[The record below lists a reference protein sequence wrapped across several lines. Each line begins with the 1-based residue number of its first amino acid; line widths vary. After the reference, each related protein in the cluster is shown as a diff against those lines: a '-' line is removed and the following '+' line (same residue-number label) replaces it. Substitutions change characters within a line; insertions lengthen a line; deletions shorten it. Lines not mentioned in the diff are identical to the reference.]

1 VASTLQSSIASLNKY
16 WLGGHNTPPTT
27 DNNGDPLQFGAEYE
41 DTSQS
46 PAVLM
51 IYTADGWIVDTGT
64 SGSATLAAVQAAE
77 SAAQAATAQAAAAG
91 FAGAASASADNAAA
105 SVVQAAASVSQAQAA
120 LSTGNAVIA
129 KAQAWATQLG
139 DKVQGADYSA
149 KYYAG
154 QSANYAANA
163 QNYLNS
169 ASRFATNAGNSAS
182 AASNSATTA
191 TNAAATATAAAALV
205 DGFVTGSET
214 DAGALQDDDGFAVA
228 RDGVL
233 HSTKLSVMAESMRA
247 GLLNA
252 ENNLND
258 VADAAEALAN
268 VGGAPLAGFLSQLV
282 TASSTSSLTVSTTFS
297 FTPTVDGKVAVMA
310 QGGAYGYTTG
320 SMSQEFTTV
329 NGATSLGSQGNTSA
343 SNLAMTSAQFA
354 VTAGVPVTLTL
365 SQTAPTGTSSNQ
377 MASLFIFLPK

>member
-1 VASTLQSSIASLNKY
+1 
-16 WLGGHNTPPTT
+16 
-27 DNNGDPLQFGAEYE
+27 
-41 DTSQS
+41 
-46 PAVLM
+46 M

-105 SVVQAAASVSQAQAA
+105 SVVQAAASVAQAQAA
-120 LSTGNAVIA
+120 VSTGNAVIA
-129 KAQAWATQLG
+129 KAQAWANQLG
-139 DKVQGADYSA
+139 DKVQGVDYSA

-214 DAGALQDDDGFAVA
+214 DAGVLQDDDSFAVA
-228 RDGVL
+228 RGGVL
-233 HSTKLSVMAESMRA
+233 HSTKLSAMAQSMRD

-252 ENNLND
+252 ENNLSD
-258 VADAAEALAN
+258 VGDSAEALAN

-297 FTPTVDGKVAVMA
+297 FTPTVDGKVAVLA

-329 NGATSLGSQGNTSA
+329 TGAMNLGSQGNASA
-343 SNLAMTSAQFA
+343 SNLATTSAQFA

-365 SQTAPTGTSSNQ
+365 SQTAPTGTSNNQ